1 MSMPA
6 LQPRRLSRLVPS
18 SAAKARLS
26 VVPRLRTRAPRV
38 PFLALVTVVLVGG
51 VIGLLMFNTSMQQAS
66 FSQARLEQ
74 QAEGLT
80 AEQQSLEM
88 EIEQLRDPQRVAQE
102 AQRQGMVLPI
112 SSGYIQ
118 PDGTIVGKATPATG
132 EDPLRMQSLP
142 AKRPPQ
148 LDPAPV
154 IVQKQRS
161 SASQPGARRSNR

>member
-1 MSMPA
+1 MSMPPSSPA
-6 LQPRRLSRLVPS
+6 ASRPVPS
-18 SAAKARLS
+18 SAAKAWLS
-26 VVPRLRTRAPRV
+26 VVPRLRTEAPRV
-38 PFLALVTVVLVGG
+38 PFLAPSRSCSVGG

-102 AQRQGMVLPI
+102 AQSVRAWSADQQRLHPARRH
-112 SSGYIQ
+112 
-118 PDGTIVGKATPATG
+118 DRGKATPPVRT
-132 EDPLRMQSLP
+132 RCMQSLP
-142 AKRPPQ
+142 AKR
-148 LDPAPV
+148 AAARSRPV